1 MSEGTRQNKR
11 KKGKHE
17 FVRVLIWRLSSAW
30 FSGEHQSMM
39 VPQNWLLL
47 QASGIG

>member
-1 MSEGTRQNKR
+1 MRETRQDKR
-11 KKGKHE
+11 KKVKHG
-17 FVRVLIWRLSSAW
+17 FGSVLIWRLSAW

-39 VPQNWLLL
+39 APQNWLQF